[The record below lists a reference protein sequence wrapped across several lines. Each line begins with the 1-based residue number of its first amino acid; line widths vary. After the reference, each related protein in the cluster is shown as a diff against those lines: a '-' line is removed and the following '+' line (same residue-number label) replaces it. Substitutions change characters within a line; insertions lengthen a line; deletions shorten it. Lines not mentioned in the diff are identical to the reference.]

1 MNRGKSSGR
10 GGRKRRRIYCS
21 DDSDEDFVVDEYEDN
36 DDMDHADDGHDGLSS
51 SDESDAKARRKNPRR
66 KLSRLGVRRWKRRG
80 RLSREKVDEDD
91 EEFDPGMEYI
101 TEDEESVVV
110 RKALVNKQARNKR
123 TRNVASSTS
132 RKTVLKSRVTNK
144 RKRHVKRRIM
154 KPEDGFLAGGE
165 RLGRKRTRLKTKCV
179 KKQTRRTRK
188 PEPPLDS
195 DSDFIVSDAEIDV
208 LTDLSVGGT
217 LETRSRSSRWLRK
230 RQAACQSEHQ
240 LQKGRRSKRA
250 AKVDGADDNGNAKT
264 LNLCK
269 QVCGICLSE
278 ERRETVRGT
287 LNCCD
292 HFFCFACIMEWS
304 KVESRCPMCKQRFVS
319 INKSSKWGIGD
330 VSIRVP
336 RRNQVYQPSEEEL
349 RSYLDPYANI
359 VCMVCHEEGDDNL
372 MLLCDI
378 CDSSAHTYCVG
389 LGREVPEGNW
399 YCECCKT
406 FDLRAS
412 NLQRDQDPTTD
423 QLADCS
429 LFSDGSVGS
438 GGLDIPMPSYSV
450 SECLITSPVHYP
462 CRRGDLSPQSP
473 FCEDLGITSQVS
485 GFGASTVMSRRTLR
499 HQIHRLITNNRMG
512 QTLDLADIRN
522 MPINATF
529 GSDASK
535 FEIEEDDGEKEGFG
549 GLEHDG
555 LCDHVDNGG
564 GRFGTFGLADSFGES
579 SSRQLQNRE
588 FFSSKNSSLDSSDTW
603 CLVSCTAVNADGSN
617 AFHNQAEVVHSE
629 VVYSDGTQGVE
640 KGPIVGLNE
649 GKSSQL
655 QDVKE
660 QVCTLVKRHL
670 KSFARDAHIDRCEFK
685 DIARRSTHTIVAA
698 YGYKCSS
705 SMAIVVQPP
714 SCCHTPD
721 SFGLANLARHCCF
734 NCFNNFVGG
743 VVRKIMKS
751 VLNS

>member
-10 GGRKRRRIYCS
+10 GGMKGRKRRRIYCS

-36 DDMDHADDGHDGLSS
+36 DHMDHADDVDDGDDGLSS

-66 KLSRLGVRRWKRRG
+66 ILSSLGVRRRKRRG
-80 RLSREKVDEDD
+80 RLSGEKVDEDD

-101 TEDEESVVV
+101 TEDEESVLV
-110 RKALVNKQARNKR
+110 RKALVKKQARNKR
-123 TRNVASSTS
+123 TRSVASSTS
-132 RKTVLKSRVTNK
+132 RKTVLNSRVTNK

-154 KPEDGFLAGGE
+154 KPEDGFLAGGQS
-165 RLGRKRTRLKTKCV
+165 LGRKRTRLKNKRV

-217 LETRSRSSRWLRK
+217 LKTRSRGSRWLMRH
-230 RQAACQSEHQ
+230 QAACQSQHQ

-250 AKVDGADDNGNAKT
+250 AKVDGTDDNGKAKT

-278 ERRETVRGT
+278 ERRETVRGR

-319 INKSSKWGIGD
+319 VNKSSKWGIGD

-349 RSYLDPYANI
+349 RSYLDPYGNI
-359 VCMVCHEEGDDNL
+359 VCMVCHEGDDDNL

-406 FDLRAS
+406 FDLGAS
-412 NLQRDQDPTTD
+412 NLQRGQDPMAD

-429 LFSDGSVGS
+429 WFSDGSVGS

-462 CRRGDLSPQSP
+462 CRRGDSSPQSP

-485 GFGASTVMSRRTLR
+485 GFVASTVMSRRRLR

-512 QTLDLADIRN
+512 QTLDLADMGN

-535 FEIEEDDGEKEGFG
+535 FEVEEDDEEKECFG
-549 GLEHDG
+549 GLKHDG

-564 GRFGTFGLADSFGES
+564 GRCGTFGLADSFGES

-588 FFSSKNSSLDSSDTW
+588 FFSSKSLSLDGSDTW
-603 CLVSCTAVNADGSN
+603 CLVNCTAVNADGSN
-617 AFHNQAEVVHSE
+617 VFHNQVEVVHSE
-629 VVYSDGTQGVE
+629 VVYSDRTQ
-640 KGPIVGLNE
+640 
-649 GKSSQL
+649 
-655 QDVKE
+655 
-660 QVCTLVKRHL
+660 
-670 KSFARDAHIDRCEFK
+670 DRCEFK

-705 SMAIVVQPP
+705 SMAIMVQPP

-721 SFGLANLARHCCF
+721 SFGLGNLARHCCS
-734 NCFNNFVGG
+734 NCFSNFVGG